1 MTMEKNLPAGAK
13 TGADRGGRHL
23 DVILTGVPRSGTTL
37 VCALLNRVPS
47 VVALDEPMPL
57 PEWALRMTREMVIHE
72 IDHFFVKARN
82 SLMHTGMAPSR
93 QVDAQ
98 VPSNPF
104 RDQKDDSGVR
114 HAHGTLGVLAL
125 APDTVLSPDFVLVVK
140 HTAGFT
146 GLLEQLSRKHPCFA
160 VIREPIATL
169 ASWATIDAPIR
180 NGRTPAAE
188 RLDPRLAAALAKIDS
203 VLDRQIHIL
212 EWYLERFRCL
222 PEYRVIRYDA
232 IVSSGGRSLNVI
244 APAATSLAEPLSR
257 KNDNPLYDQ
266 EHMIQI
272 GRRLIVRSGV
282 LWDFYD
288 RVATER
294 VLAALTDRS

>member
-1 MTMEKNLPAGAK
+1 MDAAGPGRLSVDPRRSGAK

-47 VVALDEPMPL
+47 VVALHEPMPL
-57 PEWALRMTREMVIHE
+57 PEWALRMTREMVIDE

-104 RDQKDDSGVR
+104 SDQKDESGVR

-140 HTAGFT
+140 HTAGFAV
-146 GLLEQLSRKHPCFA
+146 LLEQLSRKHPCFA

-188 RLDPRLAAALAKIDS
+188 RLDPCLAAALAT
-203 VLDRQIHIL
+203 
-212 EWYLERFRCL
+212 FR
-222 PEYRVIRYDA
+222 
-232 IVSSGGRSLNVI
+232 
-244 APAATSLAEPLSR
+244 R
-257 KNDNPLYDQ
+257 KNIGCKSLIQQHTSAQ
-266 EHMIQI
+266 ETAKADILACPRH
-272 GRRLIVRSGV
+272 
-282 LWDFYD
+282 
-288 RVATER
+288 VALVSAIR
-294 VLAALTDRS
+294 